1 MQLYLITED
10 SAPHLSLTKVIEQ
23 KWVALGLLVRGFIS
37 ATERAEKGRGEKH
50 IEACR

>member
-10 SAPHLSLTKVIEQ
+10 SAPCLSVSKAIEQ

-37 ATERAEKGRGEKH
+37 VTERAEKGRGEKH